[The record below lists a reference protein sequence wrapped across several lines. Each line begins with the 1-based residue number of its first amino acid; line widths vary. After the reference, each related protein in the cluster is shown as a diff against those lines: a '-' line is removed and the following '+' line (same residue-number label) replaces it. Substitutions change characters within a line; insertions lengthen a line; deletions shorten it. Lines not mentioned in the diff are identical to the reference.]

1 MNKRYP
7 SMYSYYSHE
16 VNKALDLEDHERV
29 GYLIQ
34 DMPYDILVAL
44 RKEGIL
50 PPRPDSDGLE
60 SVDNSRERTMIVEQ
74 EWTVTYTRVK
84 EVLIDRTGSEYEDVN
99 SAIRLTEE
107 VTFPTE
113 IGDVLICDIKED
125 QNVYPKENL
134 EDREYDAVE
143 KTMAKLQPLRTRT
156 NIKWK
161 DIK

>member
-1 MNKRYP
+1 
-7 SMYSYYSHE
+7 MYSYYYYE
-16 VNKALDLEDHERV
+16 VTEALNLEDHERV

-34 DMPYDILVAL
+34 DMPYDILVDL

-50 PPRPDSDGLE
+50 PARRDSSGLE
-60 SVDNSRERTMIVEQ
+60 SVDSSRERTMIVEQ

-84 EVLIDRTGSEYEDVN
+84 EVVIDRTGSEYEDVN

-125 QNVYPKENL
+125 QEVYPKETL
-134 EDREYDAVE
+134 EE
-143 KTMAKLQPLRTRT
+143 TIQPQTERT
-156 NIKWK
+156 
-161 DIK
+161 

>member
-1 MNKRYP
+1 MKKRYP

-50 PPRPDSDGLE
+50 PARRDSDGLE
-60 SVDNSRERTMIVEQ
+60 SVDSSRERTMIVEQ

-84 EVLIDRTGSEYEDVN
+84 EVVIDRTGSEYEDVN
-99 SAIRLTEE
+99 SALRLTEE

-113 IGDVLICDIKED
+113 IGDVLICDIKD
-125 QNVYPKENL
+125 STDAYPKETL
-134 EDREYDAVE
+134 GDREYDAVE
-143 KTMAKLQPLRTRT
+143 KTMARLQPMTARTR
-156 NIKWK
+156 IKWK
-161 DIK
+161 DVK

>member
-1 MNKRYP
+1 MKKRYP

-50 PPRPDSDGLE
+50 PARRDSDGLE
-60 SVDNSRERTMIVEQ
+60 SVDSSRERTMIVEQ
-74 EWTVTYTRVK
+74 EWTVTYTRIK
-84 EVLIDRTGSEYEDVN
+84 EVVIDRTGSEYEDVN

-113 IGDVLICDIKED
+113 IGDVLICDIKD
-125 QNVYPKENL
+125 STDAYPKETL
-134 EDREYDAVE
+134 GDREYDAV
-143 KTMAKLQPLRTRT
+143 MARLQPMTARTK
-156 NIKWK
+156 IKWK
-161 DIK
+161 DVK

>member
-1 MNKRYP
+1 
-7 SMYSYYSHE
+7 MYAFYKNE
-16 VNKALDLEDHERV
+16 VNYALDTGDHERV
-29 GYLIQ
+29 GYLIS

-50 PPRPDSDGLE
+50 PARRDSDGTE
-60 SVDNSRERTMIVEQ
+60 SVENSRERTMIVEQ

-84 EVLIDRTGSEYEDVN
+84 EVIIDRTGSEYEDVN

-125 QNVYPKENL
+125 HSAYPKETL
-134 EDREYDAVE
+134 GDREYDAIE
-143 KTMAKLQPLRTRT
+143 QITTT
-156 NIKWK
+156 N
-161 DIK
+161 

>member
-1 MNKRYP
+1 MKKRYP
-7 SMYSYYSHE
+7 SMYSYYSDE

-50 PPRPDSDGLE
+50 PARRDSDGLE
-60 SVDNSRERTMIVEQ
+60 SVASSRERTMIVEQ

-84 EVLIDRTGSEYEDVN
+84 EVIIDRTGSEYEDVN
-99 SAIRLTEE
+99 SALRLTEE

-113 IGDVLICDIKED
+113 IGDVLICDIKD
-125 QNVYPKENL
+125 NTDVYPKETL
-134 EDREYDAVE
+134 EDRQ
-143 KTMAKLQPLRTRT
+143 LQPQTERT
-156 NIKWK
+156 
-161 DIK
+161 

>member
-1 MNKRYP
+1 
-7 SMYSYYSHE
+7 MYSYYSHE
-16 VNKALDLEDHERV
+16 VNKALDLEDHERI

-60 SVDNSRERTMIVEQ
+60 SVDSSRERTMIVEQ
-74 EWTVTYTRVK
+74 EWTITYTRTR
-84 EVLIDRTGSEYEDVN
+84 EVVIDRTGSEYEDVN

-113 IGDVLICDIKED
+113 IGDVLICDIKD
-125 QNVYPKENL
+125 STNAYPKETL

-143 KTMAKLQPLRTRT
+143 KTMARLQPITANGRT
-156 NIKWK
+156 
-161 DIK
+161 

>member
-1 MNKRYP
+1 MKRYP

-60 SVDNSRERTMIVEQ
+60 SVENSRKRTYKVEQ
-74 EWTVTYTRVK
+74 KWMVTYTRVL
-84 EVLIDRTGSEYEDVN
+84 EYTIDSLGDDKADQDHVKSLVDVPC
-99 SAIRLTEE
+99 
-107 VTFPTE
+107 FPTE
-113 IGDVLICDIKED
+113 FENGVVIEDIHPRIKIYPVESKED
-125 QNVYPKENL
+125 RQ
-134 EDREYDAVE
+134 YDPVE
-143 KTMAKLQPLRTRT
+143 GTMNRLQARTR
-156 NIKWK
+156 IKWK
-161 DIK
+161 DVK

>member
-1 MNKRYP
+1 MKKRYP

-44 RKEGIL
+44 RREGLL
-50 PPRPDSDGLE
+50 PPRPDSSGLE
-60 SVDNSRERTMIVEQ
+60 SVDSSRERTMIVKQ
-74 EWTVTYTRVK
+74 QWKVTYTRVK
-84 EVLIDRTGSEYEDVN
+84 EVVIDRTGSEYEDVN

-125 QNVYPKENL
+125 QEVYPA
-134 EDREYDAVE
+134 DQDVVE
-143 KTMAKLQPLRTRT
+143 ETMKQLQPQTER
-156 NIKWK
+156 N
-161 DIK
+161 

>member
-1 MNKRYP
+1 
-7 SMYSYYSHE
+7 MYSYYSQE

-44 RKEGIL
+44 RKEEIL
-50 PPRPDSDGLE
+50 PPRPDSSGLE
-60 SVDNSRERTMIVEQ
+60 SVDSSRERTMIVEQ

-84 EVLIDRTGSEYEDVN
+84 AVVIDRTGSEYEDVN

-125 QNVYPKENL
+125 HSAYPKETL
-134 EDREYDAVE
+134 EDREYNAVE
-143 KTMAKLQPLRTRT
+143 DIMNKLQPER
-156 NIKWK
+156 N
-161 DIK
+161 

>member
-1 MNKRYP
+1 MKRYP

-50 PPRPDSDGLE
+50 PARRDSDGLE
-60 SVDNSRERTMIVEQ
+60 SVDSSRERTMIVEQ
-74 EWTVTYTRVK
+74 EWTITYTRVK
-84 EVLIDRTGSEYEDVN
+84 EVVIDRTGSEYEDVN

-113 IGDVLICDIKED
+113 IGDVLICDIKD
-125 QNVYPKENL
+125 STNAYPKETL
-134 EDREYDAVE
+134 GDREYDAVE
-143 KTMAKLQPLRTRT
+143 KTMARLQPITANGRT
-156 NIKWK
+156 
-161 DIK
+161 

>member
-1 MNKRYP
+1 
-7 SMYSYYSHE
+7 MYSYYSHE

-50 PPRPDSDGLE
+50 PARKDSDGLE
-60 SVDNSRERTMIVEQ
+60 SVDSSRERTMIVEQ
-74 EWTVTYTRVK
+74 EWTITYTRTK
-84 EVLIDRTGSEYEDVN
+84 EVIIDRTGSEYEDVN

-113 IGDVLICDIKED
+113 IGDVLICDIKD
-125 QNVYPKENL
+125 STDAYPKETL
-134 EDREYDAVE
+134 EDREYDAV
-143 KTMAKLQPLRTRT
+143 MARLQPM
-156 NIKWK
+156 K
-161 DIK
+161 DVK

>member
-1 MNKRYP
+1 
-7 SMYSYYSHE
+7 MYSYYSHE

-50 PPRPDSDGLE
+50 PARGDSDGLE
-60 SVDNSRERTMIVEQ
+60 SVDSSRERTMIVEQ
-74 EWTVTYTRVK
+74 EWTITYTRVK
-84 EVLIDRTGSEYEDVN
+84 EVVIDRTGSEYEDVN

-113 IGDVLICDIKED
+113 IGDVLICDIKD
-125 QNVYPKENL
+125 STNAYPKETL

-143 KTMAKLQPLRTRT
+143 GTMNRLQARTR
-156 NIKWK
+156 IKWK
-161 DIK
+161 DVK

>member
-1 MNKRYP
+1 
-7 SMYSYYSHE
+7 MYSYYSDE

-50 PPRPDSDGLE
+50 PARRDSDGLE
-60 SVDNSRERTMIVEQ
+60 SVASSRERTMIVEQ

-84 EVLIDRTGSEYEDVN
+84 EVIIDRTGSEYEDVN
-99 SAIRLTEE
+99 SALRLTEE

-113 IGDVLICDIKED
+113 IGDVLICDIKD
-125 QNVYPKENL
+125 NTDVYPKETL
-134 EDREYDAVE
+134 EDRQ
-143 KTMAKLQPLRTRT
+143 LQPQTERT
-156 NIKWK
+156 
-161 DIK
+161 

>member
-1 MNKRYP
+1 
-7 SMYSYYSHE
+7 MYSYYSHE

-50 PPRPDSDGLE
+50 PARGDSDGLE
-60 SVDNSRERTMIVEQ
+60 SVDSSRERTMIVEQ
-74 EWTVTYTRVK
+74 EWTITYTRVK
-84 EVLIDRTGSEYEDVN
+84 EVVIDRTGSEYEDVN

-125 QNVYPKENL
+125 HNVYPKETL

-143 KTMAKLQPLRTRT
+143 QAMNKLQPMTARTR
-156 NIKWK
+156 K
-161 DIK
+161 DVK

>member
-1 MNKRYP
+1 
-7 SMYSYYSHE
+7 MYSYYSHE

-50 PPRPDSDGLE
+50 PARRDSDGLE
-60 SVDNSRERTMIVEQ
+60 SVDSSRERTMIVEQ
-74 EWTVTYTRVK
+74 EWTITYTRTK
-84 EVLIDRTGSEYEDVN
+84 EVIIDRTGSEYEDVN

-113 IGDVLICDIKED
+113 IGDVLICDIKD
-125 QNVYPKENL
+125 STDAYPKETL
-134 EDREYDAVE
+134 GDREYDAV
-143 KTMAKLQPLRTRT
+143 MARLQPMTARTK
-156 NIKWK
+156 IKWK
-161 DIK
+161 DVK

>member
-1 MNKRYP
+1 MKRYP

-50 PPRPDSDGLE
+50 PARRDSDGLE
-60 SVDNSRERTMIVEQ
+60 SVDSSRERTMIVEQ
-74 EWTVTYTRVK
+74 EWTVTYTRTK
-84 EVLIDRTGSEYEDVN
+84 EVIIDRTGSEYEDVN
-99 SAIRLTEE
+99 SALRLIDE

-125 QNVYPKENL
+125 NNVYPKETL
-134 EDREYDAVE
+134 GDREYDAVE
-143 KTMAKLQPLRTRT
+143 KTMARLQPM
-156 NIKWK
+156 K
-161 DIK
+161 DVK

>member
-1 MNKRYP
+1 MKRYP

-60 SVDNSRERTMIVEQ
+60 SVDSSRERTMIVEQ
-74 EWTVTYTRVK
+74 RWTVTYARTK
-84 EVLIDRTGSEYEDVN
+84 EVIIDTTGDENEDIKSAERLID
-99 SAIRLTEE
+99 E

-113 IGDVLICDIKED
+113 IGDVFAYDIKESH
-125 QNVYPKENL
+125 NIYPVESE
-134 EDREYDAVE
+134 EDRQYDPVE
-143 KTMAKLQPLRTRT
+143 GTMNRLQAKTR
-156 NIKWK
+156 IKWK

>member
-1 MNKRYP
+1 
-7 SMYSYYSHE
+7 MYSYYSHE

-50 PPRPDSDGLE
+50 PPRPDSNGLE
-60 SVDNSRERTMIVEQ
+60 SVDSSRERTMIVEQ
-74 EWTVTYTRVK
+74 EWTITYTRTK
-84 EVLIDRTGSEYEDVN
+84 EVIIDRTGSEYEDVN
-99 SAIRLTEE
+99 SALRLIDE

-125 QNVYPKENL
+125 HNVYPKETL
-134 EDREYDAVE
+134 GDREYDAV
-143 KTMAKLQPLRTRT
+143 MARLQPMTAKT
-156 NIKWK
+156 KIKWK
-161 DIK
+161 DVK

>member
-1 MNKRYP
+1 MKKRYP

-34 DMPYDILVAL
+34 DMPYDILIAL

-50 PPRPDSDGLE
+50 PPRPDSNGLE
-60 SVDNSRERTMIVEQ
+60 SVDSSRERTMIVEQ

-84 EVLIDRTGSEYEDVN
+84 EVVIDRTGSEYEDVN

-125 QNVYPKENL
+125 HNVYPKETL
-134 EDREYDAVE
+134 GDREYDAVE
-143 KTMAKLQPLRTRT
+143 KTMARLQPMTARTR
-156 NIKWK
+156 IKWK
-161 DIK
+161 DVK

>member
-1 MNKRYP
+1 MKKRYP

-50 PPRPDSDGLE
+50 PARRDSDGLE
-60 SVDNSRERTMIVEQ
+60 SVDSSRERTMIVEQ
-74 EWTVTYTRVK
+74 EWTITYTRTK
-84 EVLIDRTGSEYEDVN
+84 EVIIDRTGSEYEDVN

-113 IGDVLICDIKED
+113 IGDVLICDIKD
-125 QNVYPKENL
+125 STDAYPKETL
-134 EDREYDAVE
+134 EDREYDAV
-143 KTMAKLQPLRTRT
+143 MARLQPMTAKT
-156 NIKWK
+156 KIKWK
-161 DIK
+161 DVK

>member
-1 MNKRYP
+1 
-7 SMYSYYSHE
+7 MYEFYYRE
-16 VNKALDLEDHERV
+16 VDKALNEEDHERV

-34 DMPYDILVAL
+34 DMPYDILVIL
-44 RKEGIL
+44 RREGLL

-60 SVDNSRERTMIVEQ
+60 SVANSRERTMVVEQ

-84 EVLIDRTGSEYEDVN
+84 EVVIDRTGSEYEDVN

-113 IGDVLICDIKED
+113 IGDVLICDIKD
-125 QNVYPKENL
+125 STDVYPKEVP
-134 EDREYDAVE
+134 EDRQYDAVE
-143 KTMAKLQPLRTRT
+143 ETMNKLQTKT
-156 NIKWK
+156 KIKWK

>member
-1 MNKRYP
+1 MKRYP

-50 PPRPDSDGLE
+50 PARRDSDGLE
-60 SVDNSRERTMIVEQ
+60 SVDSSRERTMIVEQ
-74 EWTVTYTRVK
+74 EWTITYTRVK
-84 EVLIDRTGSEYEDVN
+84 EVVIDRTGSEYEDVN

-113 IGDVLICDIKED
+113 IGDVLICDIKD
-125 QNVYPKENL
+125 STNAYPKETL

-143 KTMAKLQPLRTRT
+143 QAMNKLQPLTERT
-156 NIKWK
+156 
-161 DIK
+161 

>member
-1 MNKRYP
+1 
-7 SMYSYYSHE
+7 MYSYYSHE

-34 DMPYDILVAL
+34 DMPYDILIAL

-50 PPRPDSDGLE
+50 PPRPDSNGLE
-60 SVDNSRERTMIVEQ
+60 SVDSSRERTMIVEQ

-84 EVLIDRTGSEYEDVN
+84 EVVIDRTGSEYEDVN

-125 QNVYPKENL
+125 HNVYPKETL
-134 EDREYDAVE
+134 GDREYDAVE
-143 KTMAKLQPLRTRT
+143 KTMARLQPMTARTR
-156 NIKWK
+156 IKWK
-161 DIK
+161 DVK

>member
-1 MNKRYP
+1 
-7 SMYSYYSHE
+7 MYSYYSHE

-50 PPRPDSDGLE
+50 PARRDSDGLE
-60 SVDNSRERTMIVEQ
+60 SVDSSRERTMIVEQ
-74 EWTVTYTRVK
+74 EWTVTYTRIK
-84 EVLIDRTGSEYEDVN
+84 EVVIDRTGSEYEDVN

-125 QNVYPKENL
+125 HNVYPKETL
-134 EDREYDAVE
+134 GDREYDAVE
-143 KTMAKLQPLRTRT
+143 KTMARLQPMTART
-156 NIKWK
+156 
-161 DIK
+161 

>member
-1 MNKRYP
+1 MKKRYP
-7 SMYSYYSHE
+7 SMYSYYSQE

-44 RKEGIL
+44 RKEEIL
-50 PPRPDSDGLE
+50 PPRPDSSGLE
-60 SVDNSRERTMIVEQ
+60 SVDSSRERTMIVEQ

-84 EVLIDRTGSEYEDVN
+84 AVVIDRTGSEYEDVN

-125 QNVYPKENL
+125 HSAYPKETL
-134 EDREYDAVE
+134 EDREYNAVE
-143 KTMAKLQPLRTRT
+143 DIMNKLQPER
-156 NIKWK
+156 N
-161 DIK
+161 

>member
-1 MNKRYP
+1 MKRYP

-50 PPRPDSDGLE
+50 PARRDSDGLE
-60 SVDNSRERTMIVEQ
+60 SVDSSRERTMIVEQ
-74 EWTVTYTRVK
+74 EWTITYTRVK
-84 EVLIDRTGSEYEDVN
+84 EVVIDRTGSEYEDVN

-113 IGDVLICDIKED
+113 IGDVLICDIKD
-125 QNVYPKENL
+125 STNAYPKETL
-134 EDREYDAVE
+134 EGREYDAVE
-143 KTMAKLQPLRTRT
+143 KTMARLQPMTANGRT
-156 NIKWK
+156 
-161 DIK
+161 

>member
-1 MNKRYP
+1 MKKRYP

-50 PPRPDSDGLE
+50 PARRDSDGLE
-60 SVDNSRERTMIVEQ
+60 SVDSSRERTMIVEQ

-84 EVLIDRTGSEYEDVN
+84 EVVIDRTGSEYEDVN

-113 IGDVLICDIKED
+113 IGDVLICDIKD
-125 QNVYPKENL
+125 STDAYPKETL
-134 EDREYDAVE
+134 GDREYDAVE
-143 KTMAKLQPLRTRT
+143 KTMAKLQPM
-156 NIKWK
+156 K
-161 DIK
+161 DVK

>member
-1 MNKRYP
+1 MKKRYP

-50 PPRPDSDGLE
+50 PARRDSDGLE
-60 SVDNSRERTMIVEQ
+60 SVDSSRERTMIVEQ
-74 EWTVTYTRVK
+74 EWTITYTRVK
-84 EVLIDRTGSEYEDVN
+84 EVVIDRTGSEYEDVN

-113 IGDVLICDIKED
+113 IGDVLICDIKD
-125 QNVYPKENL
+125 STDAYPKETL
-134 EDREYDAVE
+134 GDREYDAVE
-143 KTMAKLQPLRTRT
+143 KTMAKLQPM
-156 NIKWK
+156 K
-161 DIK
+161 DVK